1 MLCGDD
7 GQGCL
12 LQLISPK
19 RTPWEPPERC
29 DAWLNERVGGQASG
43 VSGGV
48 VVGVHEECNS
58 GIRVGETWCGR
69 LG

>member
-43 VSGGV
+43 VSGGDG
-48 VVGVHEECNS
+48 VG
-58 GIRVGETWCGR
+58 R
-69 LG
+69 